1 MKKNTIRILT
11 SIMAATMLLNGC
23 GLMKNTDADNGTKA
37 EMTSTEQVERD
48 TTLTEDSAEQDEKD
62 MTLAEDPT
70 EKAEE
75 TTDSNDEPA
84 DEASSEAPAEA
95 SDQASDDSSESVSL
109 EATDNR
115 ELPEVGK
122 EYSFRGWISN
132 QIGDESYTYFSFE
145 ESDYDLDFDYLISL
159 EEMTSEQQEYIK
171 SNRYEEFEI
180 SFIYTEDMGKYDI
193 YSVVPVS
200 IEVVPED
207 ASAAS
212 SYSPDTDPLRGLVAD
227 DILDKYRATN
237 PVKNSDSIRDEAKRL
252 GHWVQKTIAKDG
264 FPEEVQEMGSHIGN
278 ANEYAYG
285 TDVSNNFD
293 NNFAYYYV
301 DYFLLKDYY
310 TSEGARSTEFYEN
323 LIEANEDLG
332 DGDPKSIDELYED
345 LKVFITACNNI
356 IRSK

>member
-1 MKKNTIRILT
+1 MKKNTLRLLA

-23 GLMKNTDADNGTKA
+23 GLIKNTSADNGTKT
-37 EMTSTEQVERD
+37 EMTS
-48 TTLTEDSAEQDEKD
+48 SKQDEKD
-62 MTLAEDPT
+62 TTLKEDLT
-70 EKAEE
+70 EKSEE
-75 TTDSNDEPA
+75 TTDSNDESTNVV
-84 DEASSEAPAEA
+84 SSEATDEA
-95 SDQASDDSSESVSL
+95 SDQADDESSENASL
-109 EATDNR
+109 ETTDNR
-115 ELPEVGK
+115 QLPEVGK

-132 QIGDESYTYFSFE
+132 QLGAESYSYISFDESN
-145 ESDYDLDFDYLISL
+145 YDLNFDYLISL
-159 EEMTSEQQEYIK
+159 EEMSNEQRAYIK
-171 SNRYEEFEI
+171 ANLYEEFEI

-193 YSVVPVS
+193 YSVKPVS
-200 IEVVPED
+200 IKVVPED
-207 ASAAS
+207 TSSAA
-212 SYSPDTDPLRGLVAD
+212 YSADTDPLRGLVAD

-237 PVKNSDSIRDEAKRL
+237 SVKNPDSIREEAKRL

-264 FPEEVQEMGSHIGN
+264 FPEEIMEMGSHIGN

-293 NNFAYYYV
+293 NNFANFYV

-310 TSEGARSTEFYEN
+310 TSEGTRSTEFYEN

-345 LKVFITACNNI
+345 LKVIITACNNI